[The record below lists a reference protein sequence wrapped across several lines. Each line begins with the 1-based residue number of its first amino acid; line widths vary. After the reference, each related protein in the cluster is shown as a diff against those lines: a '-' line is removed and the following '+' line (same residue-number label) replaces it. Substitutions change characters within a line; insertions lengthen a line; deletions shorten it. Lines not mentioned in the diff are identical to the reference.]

1 MEEVSIIIP
10 AYNRLGT
17 LRRVLPTY
25 LNQEGVLEI
34 IVVDDHGTDGTER
47 FIKHLM
53 GSEPKVKYWKNDRNL
68 GLPGNRNMGVSLAAG
83 QYIFFGEDDLYLKEN
98 HIQALLTAL
107 LKTQSDIIGGR
118 LIYLLPDESERQAIH
133 RSDKYKGPF
142 MTHRLFLGHWQ
153 KRVSENVEVIFLHA
167 CALMRRQVFDHVR
180 YDTAYKGNSYREE
193 TDFYVEASKH
203 GFKIYFCPHALAF
216 HLHTERKHGGGV
228 WSQGILRY
236 KYWSLRNCWRFLQ
249 KHYPYVKEKL
259 GFQDS
264 MIRIYLCQVFYE
276 IARSFPYFLREHF
289 PTIYSPLNRA
299 WRSRS

>member
-10 AYNRLGT
+10 TYNRLGT

-25 LNQEGVLEI
+25 LNQEGVLEV

-47 FIKHLM
+47 FIKQLM
-53 GSEPKVKYWKNDRNL
+53 TSEPKLKYWKNDRNL
-68 GLPGNRNMGVSLAAG
+68 GAPGTRNMGVSLAAG
-83 QYIFFGEDDLYLKEN
+83 RYIFFGEDDLYLKHS
-98 HIQALLTAL
+98 HIETLLRAL

-118 LIYLLPDESERQAIH
+118 LIYLLPDESETQAKD
-133 RSDKYKGPF
+133 RTEKYKGPLI
-142 MTHRLFLGHWQ
+142 TNRLFLGHWE
-153 KRVSENVEVIFLHA
+153 KDMSENVEVIFLHA

-193 TDFYVEASKH
+193 TDFYVQAGKH
-203 GFKIYFCPHALAF
+203 GCRICFCPRALAF
-216 HLHTERKHGGGV
+216 HLHTERRHGGGQ

-259 GFQDS
+259 DFQDS
-264 MIRIYLCQVFYE
+264 MFRIYLYQVSYE
-276 IARSFPYFLREHF
+276 IARLFSYILREHF